1 MSTRSN
7 ILNSATADAGIEILK
22 AALAKPG
29 IGGRTK
35 NRLRAAIPI
44 LRSRLAAERRS
55 EASRKA
61 AATRRNQKALAA
73 AQETE
78 IIVPGAITTTTP
90 KRSRAKRITVPAN

>member
-7 ILNSATADAGIEILK
+7 IINAISLEAGVAILT

-35 NRLRAAIPI
+35 NRLRRAIPA

-78 IIVPGAITTTTP
+78 VIVPGAITATTP